1 MKTVYDIPTRS
12 LLDATDC
19 VSQHFQILTLLSE
32 IQGTSKTIEQKVKF
46 VSALGNKESGA
57 IRTDHIVGTVNK
69 EEPVINHTPSES

>member
-12 LLDATDC
+12 LLDATDY

-32 IQGTSKTIEQKVKF
+32 LQGTSKTIEQKVKF

-57 IRTDHIVGTVNK
+57 IRTDHIVGSRHSK
-69 EEPVINHTPSES
+69 QRRSSH